1 MDISELDYHGI
12 FPKRKEDRNTF
23 LKRGEEFYNDAL
35 EIKDHLRKDISGIV
49 AQKNLFSKREYTTS
63 IIETEIAKKGDF
75 KLLDISD
82 DFFIDNYRTC
92 LDWIFAIEADSNSRN
107 PDMAYVDITFDYYLN
122 VKKNEIPMFFSFPEK
137 IDANR
142 FLEKGI
148 SPEKV
153 INDLKRINGEKKKE
167 VIIDIIRDPLNRNY
181 KNLSF
186 FSWPWTKYESAP
198 EQCIL
203 DRLSD
208 SEWDQKYMDD
218 DMKKASYDIISGI
231 LFTSLPLTLV
241 LSSEIQNSE
250 YLLWTMFGLNFFKN
264 AVKQYRSSSNT
275 PSTRIAVEDILSS
288 EEDERIDMQ
297 YAMLRLTPPE
307 IREIGKYQKKEKVPG
322 TEAIQSVLKKRKT
335 LMSEIILKNI

>member
-1 MDISELDYHGI
+1 MNISELDYHGI
-12 FPKRKEDRNTF
+12 FPKKKEDRNTF

-49 AQKNLFSKREYTTS
+49 EQKNLFGKREYTTR
-63 IIETEIAKKGDF
+63 IIKKEIAEKGDF

-82 DFFIDNYRTC
+82 DFFIDNYRTYP
-92 LDWIFAIEADSNSRN
+92 DWIFAIEADSNSRN

-153 INDLKRINGEKKKE
+153 INDLKRINGEKKKQI
-167 VIIDIIRDPLNRNY
+167 IIDIIRDPLNKDY
-181 KNLSF
+181 KNLSL

-198 EQCIL
+198 EKCIL
-203 DRLSD
+203 NRLSD
-208 SEWDQKYMDD
+208 SDWDQKDMDD
-218 DMKKASYDIISGI
+218 DTKMAFDYTIGAALHTYLS
-231 LFTSLPLTLV
+231 LV
-241 LSSEIQNSE
+241 LSSATQNAE
-250 YLLWTMFGLNFFKN
+250 YLIWSLVGLNFFKN
-264 AVKQYRSSSNT
+264 AVKHYKSKSNT
-275 PSTRIAVEDILSS
+275 PSTRIAIEDILSN
-288 EEDERIDMQ
+288 EEDERKIDMQ

-307 IREIGKYQKKEKVPG
+307 IREIGKYQNKNNLSG

-335 LMSEIILKNI
+335 LMSKIILENI

>member
-49 AQKNLFSKREYTTS
+49 EQKDLFSKREYTTR
-63 IIETEIAKKGDF
+63 IIKKEIAKKGDF
-75 KLLDISD
+75 KLLDISK

-92 LDWIFAIEADSNSRN
+92 PDWISAIEADSNSRK
-107 PDMAYVDITFDYYLN
+107 PGMLYVDITFDYYLN
-122 VKKNEIPMFFSFPEK
+122 VKKNEIPMFFSFPK
-137 IDANR
+137 KMDINQ
-142 FLEKGI
+142 FLEEET
-148 SPEKV
+148 SAE
-153 INDLKRINGEKKKE
+153 KRINNLKNFNEKQNKQ

-208 SEWDQKYMDD
+208 SEWNQTYMEI
-218 DMKKASYDIISGI
+218 DMRRASYDIISGI
-231 LFTSLPLTLV
+231 LFTSLSLTLV
-241 LSSEIQNSE
+241 FSSAIQNAE
-250 YLLWTMFGLNFFKN
+250 YLLWTMLGLNFFKN

-288 EEDERIDMQ
+288 EEDERINMQ

-307 IREIGKYQKKEKVPG
+307 IREIGKYQKKENVPG

>member
-23 LKRGEEFYNDAL
+23 LKHGEEFYNDAL

-49 AQKNLFSKREYTTS
+49 EQKDLFSKREYTTS

-75 KLLDISD
+75 KLLDISE

-92 LDWIFAIEADSNSRN
+92 PDWVSAIEADSNSRN
-107 PDMAYVDITFDYYLN
+107 SGMVYVDIIFDYYLN

-148 SPEKV
+148 SPEKM
-153 INDLKRINGEKKKE
+153 INKLEIINKKQKKQI
-167 VIIDIIRDPLNRNY
+167 IIDIIRDPLNRNY
-181 KNLSF
+181 KNLNF

-203 DRLSD
+203 NRLSD
-208 SEWDQKYMDD
+208 SEWNQKYMEI
-218 DMKKASYDIISGI
+218 DMKRASLDIIGAALHTYIS
-231 LFTSLPLTLV
+231 LTL
-241 LSSEIQNSE
+241 SSATQNAE
-250 YLLWTMFGLNFFKN
+250 YLIWSLVGLNFFKN

-275 PSTRIAVEDILSS
+275 PSTRIAIEDILSG
-288 EEDERIDMQ
+288 EEYEKNIDMQ

-307 IREIGKYQKKEKVPG
+307 IREIGKYQKKEKVSG
-322 TEAIQSVLKKRKT
+322 TEATKHVLEKRKT
-335 LMSEIILKNI
+335 LMSKIILENI